1 MAETAGQ
8 DKRAALECL
17 LFVAGGPV
25 TASALARSL
34 DLDEEEVE
42 NLVGELREL
51 YERHGHGL
59 QIRCIAGGYQMC
71 TRPRYA
77 EYVEK
82 FLKPEVPALS
92 RAALETLAIIA
103 YRQPITKG
111 EIERLRGVKVD
122 GVLHTLLSRELIMEV
137 GRKEVPGRPILYGTT
152 SRFLEHFGLTS
163 LKELP
168 PLEKG
173 QEGRMEVAA
182 TVPEEP

>member
-1 MAETAGQ
+1 MSGTAGR

-34 DLDEEEVE
+34 DLDEEEVAK
-42 NLVGELREL
+42 LVQELQGL
-51 YERHGHGL
+51 YENQGHGL
-59 QIRCIAGGYQMC
+59 QIRQIAGGYQMC
-71 TRPRYA
+71 TRPQYA
-77 EYVEK
+77 EYVEE

-103 YRQPITKG
+103 YRQPITKA

-122 GVLHTLLSRELIMEV
+122 GVLHTLLSRELIVEV

-152 SRFLEHFGLTS
+152 SRFLEHFGLSS
-163 LKELP
+163 LKDLP
-168 PLEKG
+168 PLEEVQKSQ
-173 QEGRMEVAA
+173 QEAAAA
-182 TVPEEP
+182 TPDRS